1 MYPKTGGYKTG
12 RSMTR
17 LPEVADWERLQR
29 KLEDKMEPLIAGFGP
44 ELDQV
49 EFTVE
54 GGEPTVNLYYST
66 KSRSLRKQ
74 HPELDPMVIRA
85 ISLVFDEKAKEVLG
99 DLLV

>member
-1 MYPKTGGYKTG
+1 MYPNPGGYKTG
-12 RSMTR
+12 RDLKR

-29 KLEDKMEPLIAGFGP
+29 ELEDKMEPLIAGFGP

-66 KSRSLRKQ
+66 KPQGLRKH
-74 HPELDPMVIRA
+74 HPELDPMVMRA
-85 ISLVFDEKAKEVLG
+85 ISLIFDEKAKEVLG
-99 DLLV
+99 EVLT